1 MRIAV
6 TRLKG
11 KGDEDI
17 ARCAKYG
24 HVCYSVSPLAAE
36 VHSDLIREFAES
48 VNRGDFDCL
57 FFTSALPASFIG
69 PLLRSWPRV
78 ISIGPQTAKVL
89 GRFDI
94 RSEVLPAFYSR
105 NFVPYLGEWIRGR
118 RIGIPRADVPNPG
131 LIDAITRSGGI
142 AKEYRCYSL
151 VPTREALRLHDA
163 DAILFT
169 SAQSF
174 KTAIWEQT
182 PELLVMAIGDITA
195 SVMRTGGVTP
205 VVVGDGSLEGTL
217 QKMNQFCSVMK

>member
-11 KGDEDI
+11 KGDEDV

-24 HVCYSVSPLAAE
+24 HECYSVSPLAAE
-36 VHSDLIREFAES
+36 LHYDLIRKFAES
-48 VNRGDFDCL
+48 VNRGEFDCL

-69 PLLRSWPRV
+69 PLLRSWPRI

-89 GRFDI
+89 GRFGI
-94 RSEVLPAFYSR
+94 ESEVLPAFYSR
-105 NFVPYLGEWIRGR
+105 DFVPYLGEWIKGR
-118 RIGIPRADVPNPG
+118 RIGIPRADVPNPD
-131 LIDAITRSGGI
+131 LLDAITRSGGY
-142 AKEYRCYSL
+142 AEEYRCYSL
-151 VPTREALRLHDA
+151 VPTGEALRLQGA

-174 KTAIWEQT
+174 KTAIWEQ
-182 PELLVMAIGDITA
+182 PPDLLIMAIGEITA
-195 SVMRTGGVTP
+195 SVMRKGGVTP

-217 QKMNQFCSVMK
+217 RKMNQFLYG